1 MSDFS
6 ANLKELRK
14 QANMSQDSLA
24 EQLSVS
30 RQTVSSWERG
40 KSYPD
45 LDMLVRICEIL
56 HVTPN
61 RLLYPSEKRNQ
72 YRVFEIFNAAFFQK
86 IAITV
91 FVIGFWLGISAG
103 SEAYSPA
110 PDIVSWHFVFSNA
123 LKYWGCTFLIG
134 MVFIGIAR
142 ILALL
147 YMIGEIK
154 QGEGERE

>member
-45 LDMLVRICEIL
+45 LDMLVRICEML

-61 RLLYPSEKRNQ
+61 K
-72 YRVFEIFNAAFFQK
+72 
-86 IAITV
+86 
-91 FVIGFWLGISAG
+91 
-103 SEAYSPA
+103 
-110 PDIVSWHFVFSNA
+110 
-123 LKYWGCTFLIG
+123 
-134 MVFIGIAR
+134 
-142 ILALL
+142 
-147 YMIGEIK
+147 
-154 QGEGERE
+154 

>member
-45 LDMLVRICEIL
+45 LDMLVRICEML

-61 RLLYPSEKRNQ
+61 KLLYPSEKRNQ

-86 IAITV
+86 IAIIV
-91 FVIGFWLGISAG
+91 VVIGFLLGISAG
-103 SEAYSPA
+103 SEVYSPA
-110 PDIVSWHFVFSNA
+110 HDTVSWHFVFSNA
-123 LKYWGCTFLIG
+123 LKYWLRIFDWNGVHWNSENSRFALYDWRNK
-134 MVFIGIAR
+134 AR
-142 ILALL
+142 R
-147 YMIGEIK
+147 G
-154 QGEGERE
+154 RT

>member
-45 LDMLVRICEIL
+45 LDMLVRICEML
-56 HVTPN
+56 HVTPTN
-61 RLLYPSEKRNQ
+61 CFILLKNG
-72 YRVFEIFNAAFFQK
+72 IN
-86 IAITV
+86 
-91 FVIGFWLGISAG
+91 IG
-103 SEAYSPA
+103 Y
-110 PDIVSWHFVFSNA
+110 
-123 LKYWGCTFLIG
+123 LKSLT
-134 MVFIGIAR
+134 
-142 ILALL
+142 LL
-147 YMIGEIK
+147 SFRK
-154 QGEGERE
+154 LQLLLL

>member
-61 RLLYPSEKRNQ
+61 KLLYPSEKRNHIGL
-72 YRVFEIFNAAFFQK
+72 FEIFNAAFLQK
-86 IAITV
+86 IAYC
-91 FVIGFWLGISAG
+91 FVIGFLLGISAG
-103 SEAYSPA
+103 SESYSPA
-110 PDIVSWHFVFSNA
+110 PDTVSWHFVFSNA
-123 LKYWGCTFLIG
+123 LKYWSCTFLIG

>member
-1 MSDFS
+1 MNIGDQIQHLRKREHLSQDEF
-6 ANLKELRK
+6 ANLLY
-14 QANMSQDSLA
+14 
-24 EQLSVS
+24 VS
-30 RQTVSSWERG
+30 RQTVSNWETG

-45 LDMLVRICEIL
+45 LDMLVRICEML

-61 RLLYPSEKRNQ
+61 KLLYPSEKRNQ

-86 IAITV
+86 IAIIV
-91 FVIGFWLGISAG
+91 VVIGFLLGISAG
-103 SEAYSPA
+103 SEVYSPA
-110 PDIVSWHFVFSNA
+110 HDTVSWHFVFSNA
-123 LKYWGCTFLIG
+123 LKYWGCAFLIG

-154 QGEGERE
+154 QGEEERE

>member
-61 RLLYPSEKRNQ
+61 KLLYPSEKRNQ
-72 YRVFEIFNAAFFQK
+72 YRVFEI
-86 IAITV
+86 
-91 FVIGFWLGISAG
+91 GLWLGISAG
-103 SEAYSPA
+103 SESYSPA
-110 PDIVSWHFVFSNA
+110 PDTVSWHFVFSNA
-123 LKYWGCTFLIG
+123 LKYWSCTFLIG